1 MNTYDSTILDAL
13 QDAAIILDENG
24 NITFANKK
32 WNNGNGSLM
41 LTEDTPPGENYF
53 KHCRLAIEEGN
64 DYALQL
70 LFGTRKVLNGR
81 KKSFNITI
89 MLPTTGEKKWYKV
102 EVTPIDTNSKNHVL
116 LLFHDVSGNIKTV
129 NYLRNSEALYRQN
142 FRYSTAGIIFGKRNG
157 EILDVN
163 PAACKILGYSKPE
176 FIEGGRSK
184 IVDEDDPAHKE
195 VVRARNE
202 KSVFQGE
209 KEYKHKDGHYVPV
222 QLTSVSFRSENGEEQ
237 IINTFQDIQQEK
249 LNQHTLAEER
259 RFTKTALNSIP
270 GIFFV
275 IDSNRKFVRWNRSLH
290 ADLGYSDEEMMEKTV
305 LDIFD
310 PSEKDTI
317 LPFFDE
323 AFKNG
328 QMEFNGKI
336 ISKNTG
342 IRDYQLYF
350 NTFESSGSKYLV
362 VTGIDKT
369 ELVESEKVRDQNHQ
383 LMTELFDNSSI
394 ATVMINPKNEAQ
406 KINRAFIDL
415 FGYSEKELLG
425 RNINTLIT
433 NKELQKEADKI
444 SRLAFNGSSDQRK
457 TIRFTKNGNEV
468 PSLLSTVPIR
478 CNGDIIAVYGMYVD
492 LTEQVKLE
500 NHLQKSL
507 EEKDILLQEVHHRVK
522 NNLAIIASLLQLQI
536 LKDSNELAK
545 PKLQEAYSRIF
556 SIAKI
561 HDNLY
566 NSDNVAEISFPDY
579 LNSIIETMPN
589 VARSSEFDLDI
600 NDQDSSLILNVNQ
613 AVPLGL
619 LINELVHLTPH
630 TEDEYQK
637 AELNYN
643 CEGDNV
649 TITISGLDKQAEDFG
664 SESEETEFHQMLIE
678 TFLQQ
683 IDANIHIVKNH
694 KDKFVIN
701 FQKLNTAKGSSS
713 NNITKHKNFLTNN
726 SVAKLH

>member
-1 MNTYDSTILDAL
+1 MNSYESTILDAL
-13 QDAAIILDENG
+13 QGAAIIVDENG
-24 NITFANKK
+24 NITFANNK
-32 WNNGNGSLM
+32 WDNGNDSLM
-41 LTEDTPPGENYF
+41 LTENTPLEENYF

-70 LFGTRKVLNGR
+70 LFGTREVLNGR

-89 MLPTTGEKKWYKV
+89 MLPTTGKKKWYKV
-102 EVTPIDTNSKNHVL
+102 EVSPIDLHSKNHAL
-116 LLFHDVSGNIKTV
+116 LLFHDVSGNMNRIK
-129 NYLRNSEALYRQN
+129 YLRDSEALYRQN
-142 FRYSTAGIIFGKRNG
+142 FKYSTSGIIFGKRNG
-157 EILDVN
+157 DILDVN
-163 PAACKILGYSKPE
+163 PAACKILGYNKQE
-176 FIEGGRSK
+176 LIEGGRSM

-195 VVRARNE
+195 VVRTRNE
-202 KSVFQGE
+202 KSVFKGE
-209 KEYKHKDGHYVPV
+209 KEYKHKEGHYVPV
-222 QLTSVSFRSENGEEQ
+222 QLISVSFRSENGEEQ
-237 IINTFQDIQQEK
+237 IINTFQDIQHEK

-259 RFTKTALNSIP
+259 RFTKTALNCLP

-275 IDSNRKFVRWNRSLH
+275 IDSDRKFVRWNESLH
-290 ADLGYSDEEMMEKTV
+290 TNLGYSEEEMMDKTV
-305 LDIFD
+305 LDIFA
-310 PSEKDTI
+310 PAEQVNIQSF
-317 LPFFDE
+317 LDE

-336 ISKNTG
+336 ISKKTG
-342 IRDYQLYF
+342 FRDYQLYF
-350 NTFESSGSKYLV
+350 NTFESSEKRYLV

-383 LMTELFDNSSI
+383 LMTELFDNSPI
-394 ATVMINPKNEAQ
+394 AAVMINPKNEAQ
-406 KINRAFIDL
+406 KINSAFIDL

-433 NKELQKEADKI
+433 NKELQKEADEI
-444 SRLAFNGSSDQRK
+444 SRFAFNGSSDQRK
-457 TIRFTKNGNEV
+457 TIRFTKNGNVV
-468 PSLLSTVPIR
+468 PSLLSTVPVR
-478 CNGDIIAVYGMYVD
+478 SNGDIIAVYGMYID

-536 LKDSNELAK
+536 INDSNELAK

-561 HDNLY
+561 HENLY

-589 VARSSEFDLDI
+589 VARSSEFDLNI
-600 NDQDSSLILNVNQ
+600 NVRDSPLMLNVNQ

-630 TEDEYQK
+630 TENEYQK
-637 AELNYN
+637 AELNYC
-643 CEGDNV
+643 CEGENV
-649 TITISGLDKQAEDFG
+649 TITISGLDKQAEDFS
-664 SESEETEFHQMLIE
+664 SESEETEFHQLLIE
-678 TFLQQ
+678 TFLRQ
-683 IDANIHIVKNH
+683 IDANIDIVKNH
-694 KDKFVIN
+694 RDKFVIT
-701 FQKLNTAKGSSS
+701 FQKMNSEEGANHNS
-713 NNITKHKNFLTNN
+713 ITNHKSFN
-726 SVAKLH
+726 

>member
-1 MNTYDSTILDAL
+1 M
-13 QDAAIILDENG
+13 
-24 NITFANKK
+24 
-32 WNNGNGSLM
+32 
-41 LTEDTPPGENYF
+41 
-53 KHCRLAIEEGN
+53 
-64 DYALQL
+64 
-70 LFGTRKVLNGR
+70 
-81 KKSFNITI
+81 
-89 MLPTTGEKKWYKV
+89 
-102 EVTPIDTNSKNHVL
+102 
-116 LLFHDVSGNIKTV
+116 
-129 NYLRNSEALYRQN
+129 
-142 FRYSTAGIIFGKRNG
+142 
-157 EILDVN
+157 
-163 PAACKILGYSKPE
+163 
-176 FIEGGRSK
+176 IEGGRSM

-202 KSVFQGE
+202 KSVFRGE

-237 IINTFQDIQQEK
+237 IINTFQDIQHEK

-275 IDSNRKFVRWNRSLH
+275 VDSNRKFVRWNRSLH
-290 ADLGYSDEEMMEKTV
+290 TTLGYSDEEMMEKTV

-310 PSEKDTI
+310 PSEQDTI

-328 QMEFNGKI
+328 QVEFNGKI
-336 ISKNTG
+336 ISKNSG

-350 NTFESSGSKYLV
+350 NAFESSGRRYLV

-383 LMTELFDNSSI
+383 LMTELFDNSPI

-433 NKELQKEADKI
+433 NKKLQKEADEI

-457 TIRFTKNGNEV
+457 ALRFTKNGHEV
-468 PSLLSTVPIR
+468 PSLLSTVPVR
-478 CNGDIIAVYGMYVD
+478 SNGDIIAVYGMYID
-492 LTEQVKLE
+492 LSEQVKLE

-536 LKDSNELAK
+536 INDSNELAK
-545 PKLQEAYSRIF
+545 PKLQEAYTRIF

-561 HDNLY
+561 HENLY

-589 VARSSEFDLDI
+589 VARSSDFDLNI
-600 NDQDSSLILNVNQ
+600 NVQDSPLILNVNQ

-649 TITISGLDKQAEDFG
+649 TITISGLDKQAEDFS
-664 SESEETEFHQMLIE
+664 SESEETEFHQLLIE
-678 TFLQQ
+678 TFLKQ
-683 IDANIHIVKNH
+683 IDAKIDKVKNH
-694 KDKFVIN
+694 KDKFVIT
-701 FQKLNTAKGSSS
+701 FQKM
-713 NNITKHKNFLTNN
+713 N
-726 SVAKLH
+726 SVEGPNHNPITYRKSL

>member
-1 MNTYDSTILDAL
+1 MNTYDSTILDAM
-13 QDAAIILDENG
+13 QGAAIIVDENG
-24 NITFANKK
+24 MITFANKK
-32 WNNGNGSLM
+32 WNNGNDSLM
-41 LTEDTPPGENYF
+41 LTENTPPAENYF

-70 LFGTRKVLNGR
+70 LLGTREVLNGR

-89 MLPTTGEKKWYKV
+89 MLPATSEKKWYKV
-102 EVTPIDTNSKNHVL
+102 EVTPIDIKSKSYAL
-116 LLFHDVSGNIKTV
+116 LLFHDVSENIKRIK
-129 NYLRNSEALYRQN
+129 YLRDSEALYRQY
-142 FRYSTAGIIFGKRNG
+142 FKYSTAGIIFGKRNG

-163 PAACKILGYSKPE
+163 PVACKILGYTKPE
-176 FIEGGRSK
+176 LIEGGRSM

-195 VVRARNE
+195 VVRTRNE
-202 KSVFQGE
+202 KSVFLGE
-209 KEYKHKDGHYVPV
+209 KEYIHKDGYYIPV
-222 QLTSVSFRSENGEEQ
+222 QLTSVRYQSENGEEQ
-237 IINTFQDIQQEK
+237 IINTFQDIQHEK

-275 IDSNRKFVRWNRSLH
+275 IDSNRKFVRWNESVH
-290 ADLGYSDEEMMEKTV
+290 TDLGYTEEEMMKKTV

-310 PSEKDTI
+310 TSEQDTI
-317 LPFFDE
+317 LPFLDE
-323 AFKNG
+323 AYKNG
-328 QMEFNGKI
+328 QMEYNGKI
-336 ISKNTG
+336 ISKKSG

-350 NTFESSGSKYLV
+350 NTFESNERRYLV
-362 VTGIDKT
+362 LTGIDKT
-369 ELVESEKVRDQNHQ
+369 ELLESKKVRDQNHQ
-383 LMTELFDNSSI
+383 LMTELFDNSPI
-394 ATVMINPKNEAQ
+394 ATAMINPKNEAQ

-415 FGYSEKELLG
+415 FGFSEKEVLG

-433 NKELQKEADKI
+433 NKDLQKEADEI

-457 TIRFTKNGNEV
+457 AIRFKKNGNKV
-468 PSLLSTVPIR
+468 PSLLSTVPVR
-478 CNGDIIAVYGMYVD
+478 SNGDIIAVYGMYID

-500 NHLQKSL
+500 KHLQKSL

-536 LKDSNELAK
+536 INDSNELAK

-561 HDNLY
+561 HENLY

-589 VARSSEFDLDI
+589 VARSSEFDLNI
-600 NDQDSSLILNVNQ
+600 NVQDSPLILNVNQ

-649 TITISGLDKQAEDFG
+649 TITISGLDKQAKDFS
-664 SESEETEFHQMLIE
+664 SESEETEFHQLLIE

-683 IDANIHIVKNH
+683 IDANIDIVKNH
-694 KDKFVIN
+694 KDKFVIT
-701 FQKLNTAKGSSS
+701 FQKM
-713 NNITKHKNFLTNN
+713 N
-726 SVAKLH
+726 SVEGPNHNPITNYKSL